1 MTIIL
6 VTDSASDIP
15 PELAKQHGIRV
26 IPLNV
31 MINDTTFK
39 DGIDIQIDEF
49 NKYMFEEDILPKTSQ
64 PSPTEFLNVY
74 QEIINQG
81 DSIISI
87 HISSK
92 VSGTL
97 NSATQAKAML
107 GTLPENQFIEI
118 IDTKLASIPVALIA
132 IEVAQSLKTNPD
144 WDFQAQ
150 VSVAETIT
158 SKTSVYLAIDTLEYL
173 EKGGRIGKASALLG
187 SLLRIKPILSMSDGE
202 VVPISKSRSLSQ
214 SIQRLTH
221 IAQSAGQLH
230 AVAIIYNTNYTL
242 LDEIEHQI
250 ALQNPEI
257 TVIRSRFGPVVG
269 TYVGPNAVGIA
280 MITK

>member
-15 PELAKQHGIRV
+15 PQLAEQHGIRV

-31 MINDTTFK
+31 MINDKTFK

-64 PSPTEFLNVY
+64 PSPSEFLNVY

-97 NSATQAKAML
+97 NSATQAKAMV

-132 IEVAQSLKTNPD
+132 VEVANSLKTNPD
-144 WDFQAQ
+144 WDFNAQ
-150 VSVAETIT
+150 VSVAKTIT
-158 SKTSVYLAIDTLEYL
+158 DKTSVYLAIDTLEYL

-214 SIQRLTH
+214 SIQRLTD
-221 IAQSAGQLH
+221 IAQSVGQLH
-230 AVAIIYNTNYTL
+230 AVAIIYNTNDSL
-242 LDEIEHQI
+242 LDEIENPI
-250 ALQNPEI
+250 SLQNPDI
-257 TVIRSRFGPVVG
+257 TVIRARFGPVVG